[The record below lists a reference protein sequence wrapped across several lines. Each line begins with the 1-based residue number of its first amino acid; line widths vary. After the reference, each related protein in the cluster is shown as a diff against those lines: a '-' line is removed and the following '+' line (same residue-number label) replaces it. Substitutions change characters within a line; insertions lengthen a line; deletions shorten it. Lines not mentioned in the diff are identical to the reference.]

1 MDSNSIIEKYKNSII
16 KEYGDLTLI
25 LYGSTVYGV
34 NTSDLDICYLSDSE
48 LTKQRFDRLKDL
60 TRIFHLENGLR
71 IDEEV
76 PYDNK
81 LVYSNNMIKKT
92 IEEPPFPYVNNKFII
107 NPILKN
113 RNYLSSLEMS
123 KRLLLNILTVRNSV
137 LFGNEEKVKE
147 FSNNAWDTIIRVV
160 LSYAEIK
167 EVTIEKLINLLYED
181 PYSHVT
187 GELYLGYK
195 DNLKDKID
203 FLESSVDNNMRRLEK
218 EQIAI
223 KTLKKKYKFDEGW
236 IKNGSQNRLFGK

>member
-1 MDSNSIIEKYKNSII
+1 MDSNSIIEKYKNIVI
-16 KEYGDLTLI
+16 QEYLDLTLI

-34 NTSDLDICYLSDSE
+34 NTSDLDICYLSDNE
-48 LTKQRFDRLKDL
+48 LTEKRFERLKNL

-81 LVYSNNMIKKT
+81 LVYSNDMIEKT
-92 IEEPPFPYVNNKFII
+92 FKEPPFPYVNNKFVI

-113 RNYLSSLEMS
+113 KNYLSSLEMS

-137 LFGNEEKVKE
+137 LFGDEEKVKE
-147 FSNNAWDTIIRVV
+147 FSNRAWDTIIRVV

-167 EVTIEKLINLLYED
+167 EATISKLVNLLYED
-181 PYSHVT
+181 PYSHAT

-195 DNLKDKID
+195 DNLQEKID
-203 FLESSVDNNMRRLEK
+203 FLESSVADSMCRLEE
-218 EQIAI
+218 EQIATKI
-223 KTLKKKYKFDEGW
+223 LKKKYKFDERW
-236 IKNGSQNRLFGK
+236 IKHGTKN

>member
-1 MDSNSIIEKYKNSII
+1 MGSNSIIEKYKNSII

-34 NTSDLDICYLSDSE
+34 NTSDLDICYLSDIE
-48 LTKQRFDRLKDL
+48 LTKRRFERLKDL

-81 LVYSNNMIKKT
+81 LVYSNDMIKK
-92 IEEPPFPYVNNKFII
+92 IFEEPPFPYVNNKFII

-113 RNYLSSLEMS
+113 KNYLSSLEMS
-123 KRLLLNILTVRNSV
+123 KRLLLNILTVRNNV

-147 FSNNAWDTIIRVV
+147 FSKTRDLVLIRVV

-167 EVTIEKLINLLYED
+167 EVTIDELINLLYED
-181 PYSHVT
+181 PYSHAT

-195 DNLKDKID
+195 DNLKEKMD
-203 FLESSVDNNMRRLEK
+203 FLETSVGNSMCRLEK
-218 EQIAI
+218 
-223 KTLKKKYKFDEGW
+223 KKSK
-236 IKNGSQNRLFGK
+236 

>member
-1 MDSNSIIEKYKNSII
+1 MDSSSIIEKYKNSII
-16 KEYGDLTLI
+16 KEYRDLTLI

-34 NTSDLDICYLSDSE
+34 NTSDLDICYLSDNKLS
-48 LTKQRFDRLKDL
+48 KQRFDRLRDL

-81 LVYSNNMIKKT
+81 LVYSDDMVEKT
-92 IEEPPFPYVNNKFII
+92 FEEPPFPYVNNKFNI

-113 RNYLSSLEMS
+113 KNYLSSLEMS

-147 FSNNAWDTIIRVV
+147 FSNKAWDIIIRVV
-160 LSYAEIK
+160 LSYAEIR
-167 EVTIEKLINLLYED
+167 EVTIDELISLLYED
-181 PYSHVT
+181 PYSHAT

-195 DNLKDKID
+195 DNLKDKMD
-203 FLESSVDNNMRRLEK
+203 FLESSVGNGVYRLEK
-218 EQIAI
+218 EQIA
-223 KTLKKKYKFDEGW
+223 KRTLKKKYKFNEEW
-236 IKNGSQNRLFGK
+236 IKNGTKN

>member
-34 NTSDLDICYLSDSE
+34 NTSDLDICYLSE
-48 LTKQRFDRLKDL
+48 EKLTKQRFERLKDL

-81 LVYSNNMIKKT
+81 LVYSNNMVKKAF
-92 IEEPPFPYVNNKFII
+92 EEPPFPYVNNKFIV

-113 RNYLSSLEMS
+113 KKYLSSLEMS
-123 KRLLLNILTVRNSV
+123 KRLLLNILTVRNNV

-147 FSNNAWDTIIRVV
+147 FRNKAWYTIIRVV
-160 LSYAEIK
+160 LSYAEK
-167 EVTIEKLINLLYED
+167 QELTINELINLLYED
-181 PYSHVT
+181 PYSHAT

-195 DNLKDKID
+195 NNLKEKMD
-203 FLESSVDNNMRRLEK
+203 FLETSVGNIMCRLEK
-218 EQIAI
+218 EQITI

-236 IKNGSQNRLFGK
+236 IRNGSKN